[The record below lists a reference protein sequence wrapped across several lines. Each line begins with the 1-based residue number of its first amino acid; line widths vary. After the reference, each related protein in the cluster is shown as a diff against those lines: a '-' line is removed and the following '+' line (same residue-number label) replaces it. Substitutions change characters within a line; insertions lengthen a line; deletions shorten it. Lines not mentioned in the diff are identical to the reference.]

1 MQLKSLYKR
10 KKNDKKHKFNDN
22 DILNNK
28 LKKYKINK
36 ESIEFNKVYILS
48 PTINLE
54 NRKYYVFE
62 PLNKN
67 INYSTKRRNMKQ
79 INSNADR
86 LINNFD
92 NDEIIL
98 KRPKI
103 KVKLNSMK
111 KLNKISISQEKNN
124 NIIKYKIKK
133 ITPINRKEKKTIFN
147 YSCLDNRINQN
158 DNNSKICNSS
168 IQNSFE
174 SPTENVFQKNKNQ
187 SYSHY
192 YYNRSYEKSVPS
204 SNNIDDLKYINC
216 NKTIYNYR
224 NINKD
229 GPLNKS
235 EYCLKNKSRQSI
247 NRVAFNNINKLK
259 LNDANKIYVRNTENL
274 DNNNNCLTKNKSL
287 TNSQSFKSFNKDSI
301 EISKEKLVKTNI
313 RNDNLNSLFSPNYNH
328 IQNTYQK
335 KLVKRNA
342 TKIDNIKLNNK
353 TFKIDNLKNKELL
366 NEKINMKNIF
376 PHNNYIFNSPKN
388 NYNSNNLS
396 IFGLFNTKSSY
407 ENIKENSIIL
417 NSQLDSRSN
426 NKTLY
431 NNFNYNKEKDD
442 TKFQTDQ
449 NNISDNNY
457 STINSFYYYKK
468 NNNNSS
474 SQKLLSSNKIEYK
487 LKNIV
492 TSIDYK
498 NADNDDK
505 SIKKDKNKNII
516 LYEVDRKGQV
526 NYKVRE
532 MKNSVEKVVRKN
544 SELKKRSKIIE
555 FSPKNN
561 GIFSLY
567 VKKNQG
573 TVLRKLRDTKN
584 RIEYYLKNS
593 IQN

>member
-10 KKNDKKHKFNDN
+10 KKNDKKHKFNDK

-67 INYSTKRRNMKQ
+67 INYSTKRRNMNQ

-98 KRPKI
+98 KRSKI

-111 KLNKISISQEKNN
+111 KLNKISISQENN
-124 NIIKYKIKK
+124 NDIIKYKIKK

-158 DNNSKICNSS
+158 NNNSKICNSS

-247 NRVAFNNINKLK
+247 NRMAFNNINKLK

-274 DNNNNCLTKNKSL
+274 DNNNNCLIKNKSL
-287 TNSQSFKSFNKDSI
+287 TNSHSFKSFNKDSI
-301 EISKEKLVKTNI
+301 EISKLKLVKTNI

-335 KLVKRNA
+335 KLVKRNV

-388 NYNSNNLS
+388 NYSSKNLS

-407 ENIKENSIIL
+407 ENIQENSIIL

>member
-1 MQLKSLYKR
+1 MQLKALYKR
-10 KKNDKKHKFNDN
+10 KKNDKKHKINDK

-48 PTINLE
+48 PTINIE
-54 NRKYYVFE
+54 NRECYIFE

-67 INYSTKRRNMKQ
+67 ISHSTKRRNIRE
-79 INSNADR
+79 INSNADK

-111 KLNKISISQEKNN
+111 KSNKISISQEKSN

-133 ITPINRKEKKTIFN
+133 ITPINRKEKKIILN
-147 YSCLDNRINQN
+147 YSCLDNRLNQN
-158 DNNSKICNSS
+158 NNNSKIYNNS

-174 SPTENVFQKNKNQ
+174 SPTENAFQKNKNQ

-192 YYNRSYEKSVPS
+192 YYNRSYEKSVPPS
-204 SNNIDDLKYINC
+204 SNYIDDLKYFNF
-216 NKTIYNYR
+216 NKTIYNYG

-229 GPLNKS
+229 GLLNKS
-235 EYCLKNKSRQSI
+235 EYCMKNKSRQSV
-247 NRVAFNNINKLK
+247 NRMAFNNINKLK
-259 LNDANKIYVRNTENL
+259 LNDANKIYVRYTEDL
-274 DNNNNCLTKNKSL
+274 DNNNCLTKNK
-287 TNSQSFKSFNKDSI
+287 NSINSHSFKSFNKDSM
-301 EISKEKLVKTNI
+301 EISKLKLVKTDV
-313 RNDNLNSLFSPNYNH
+313 RNNDLNCLFSPNYTH
-328 IQNTYQK
+328 VQNTYQK
-335 KLVKRNA
+335 KLVKRHVM
-342 TKIDNIKLNNK
+342 KIDNNKLNNN
-353 TFKIDNLKNKELL
+353 TFKIDNVKNKELS
-366 NEKINMKNIF
+366 NDKIKMKNIF
-376 PHNNYIFNSPKN
+376 RHHNYIFNSPKN
-388 NYNSNNLS
+388 NYSSNNLS
-396 IFGLFNTKSSY
+396 IFGLFNTKSSN
-407 ENIKENSIIL
+407 ENMKENSIIL

-468 NNNNSS
+468 NNNNAS
-474 SQKLLSSNKIEYK
+474 SQKLLSSNKIEHK
-487 LKNIV
+487 LKNLV

-555 FSPKNN
+555 FSPKSN
-561 GIFSLY
+561 GMFSLY

-573 TVLRKLRDTKN
+573 TVLRKLKNKKN
-584 RIEYYLKNS
+584 RIEYYSKNT

>member
-10 KKNDKKHKFNDN
+10 KKNDKKHKFNDK

-67 INYSTKRRNMKQ
+67 INYSNKIKNMKQ

-111 KLNKISISQEKNN
+111 KLNKISISQENN
-124 NIIKYKIKK
+124 NDIIKYKIKK

-158 DNNSKICNSS
+158 NNNSKICNSS

-247 NRVAFNNINKLK
+247 NRMAFNNINKLK

-274 DNNNNCLTKNKSL
+274 DNNNNCLIKNKSL
-287 TNSQSFKSFNKDSI
+287 TNSHSFKSLNKDSI
-301 EISKEKLVKTNI
+301 EISKLKLVKTNI

-335 KLVKRNA
+335 KLVKRNV

-388 NYNSNNLS
+388 NYSSKNLS

-498 NADNDDK
+498 NVDNDDK